1 MGGRRA
7 PPVVNVSTMPT
18 ILASDNSEGGE
29 LIYLVP
35 AVRVHV
41 GRLPHATVDYL
52 LQIARISDLHICDG
66 RA

>member
-1 MGGRRA
+1 
-7 PPVVNVSTMPT
+7 MPT